1 MTEEPDVE
9 GTVAWRE
16 LLAEATARLGGA
28 DSPSAALDAR
38 RIVEEVSGHDG
49 TALVLSLDEH
59 VTERQMARFDQMV
72 SRRLAGEPLQY
83 VLGRWG
89 FRTLDLAVDRRAL
102 IPRPET
108 ETVVDVALAHLDRIV
123 AADAANTD
131 DGAAGREQ
139 IAVDLGTG
147 TGAIALSIAVE
158 RPGTAVWATDA
169 STDALNLARANLA
182 GLGRSARLVQMSHG
196 SWFEAL
202 PPELAGRVSVIVSNP
217 PYVAETDEIETQV
230 VDWEPHAALFADDDG
245 FADLL
250 AIAEGAHEWLRP
262 SGALV
267 VELAPFQVARMVAAL
282 AANRFVDVEVHRD
295 LAGRDRAISAI
306 RAATSTG

>member
-1 MTEEPDVE
+1 MTEKADVE

-16 LLAEATARLGGA
+16 LLAEATARLGGV
-28 DSPSAALDAR
+28 DTPSAALDAR
-38 RIVEEVSGHDG
+38 RIVGEVSGHDG
-49 TALVLSLDEH
+49 TALVLALDEQ

-123 AADAANTD
+123 AADAANPD
-131 DGAAGREQ
+131 DGVAGREHV
-139 IAVDLGTG
+139 AVDLGTG

-158 RPGTAVWATDA
+158 RPGTVVWATDA
-169 STDALNLARANLA
+169 SADALNLARANLA
-182 GLGRSARLVQMSHG
+182 GLGRAARLVQMSQG

-202 PPELAGRVSVIVSNP
+202 PPELVGSVSVIVSNP
-217 PYVAETDEIETQV
+217 PYVAESDEIELQV
-230 VDWEPHAALFADDDG
+230 VDWEPHAALFARDDG
-245 FADLL
+245 LADLI
-250 AIAEGAHEWLRP
+250 AIAEGAHDWLRP
-262 SGALV
+262 SGALI
-267 VELAPFQVARMVAAL
+267 VELAPFQVDRMVATL
-282 AANRFVDVEVHRD
+282 VANRFVDVEVHRD
-295 LAGRDRAISAI
+295 LAGRDRAISAV
-306 RAATSTG
+306 RAASTAE